1 MPAPRA
7 IRLESW
13 SGDAIA
19 ANRDALAALRI
30 TVFRDF
36 PYLYDGDLAHE
47 RGYLQTYVEAP
58 AAVVIAALDG
68 DRVVGA
74 ATALPLADETA
85 EVKAPFLARGFDL
98 AGVFYFGESIL
109 LSDYRGRGIG
119 HGFFDGR
126 EARARAHG
134 AAIAAFCAVQRPA
147 DHPRRP
153 ADYRPLDDFWRKRG
167 YRPEPGMTTT
177 FSWRDL
183 DEAGQSAKPMQFWL
197 RAL

>member
-1 MPAPRA
+1 MTV
-7 IRLESW
+7 RLETW

-36 PYLYDGDLAHE
+36 PYLYDGDLDYE
-47 RGYLQTYVEAP
+47 RGYLQTYIDAP
-58 AAVVIAALDG
+58 AAVVVAALDG
-68 DRVVGA
+68 GRVVGA
-74 ATALPLADETA
+74 ATALPLADETDD
-85 EVKAPFLARGFDL
+85 VKAPFLARAMDL
-98 AGVFYFGESIL
+98 GTIFYFGESIL
-109 LSDYRGRGIG
+109 LAGYRGQGIG

-126 EARARAHG
+126 EAQARRHG
-134 AAIAAFCAVQRPA
+134 SAVAAFCAVQRPA

-177 FSWRDL
+177 FTWQDL
-183 DEAGQSAKPMQFWL
+183 DESGQSVKPMQFWL
-197 RAL
+197 RRL